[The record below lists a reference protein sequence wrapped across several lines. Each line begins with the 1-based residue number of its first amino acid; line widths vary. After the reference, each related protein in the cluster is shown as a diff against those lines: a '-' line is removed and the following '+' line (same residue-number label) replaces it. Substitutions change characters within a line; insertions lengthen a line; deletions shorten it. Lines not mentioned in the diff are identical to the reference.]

1 MANYTITLKELLEWK
16 CKNPQGDVEVSR
28 LFPSSYE
35 LFDPEYKDTLE
46 GKIVAHF
53 YLREI
58 GQETPD
64 AFLYYFRTA
73 FLEALPR
80 YNIRAKAMKR
90 DFFEELD
97 KNHVVHE
104 ETHSDGTGE
113 TNSSGDTVS
122 RDTPYTG
129 LDANSPYASNSGTSA
144 SHADNANEANSTRD
158 FYERTAS
165 QIDNARR
172 LADLFVDADR
182 ELLDALDTCF
192 MQIF

>member
-1 MANYTITLKELLEWK
+1 MANYTMTLKELLEWK
-16 CKNPQGDVEVSR
+16 CKNPEGDVEVSR

-35 LFDPEYKDTLE
+35 LFDENHKDTLE

-64 AFLYYFRTA
+64 AFLYYFRRT

-80 YNIRAKAMKR
+80 YNIRAKAMNK
-90 DFFEELD
+90 DFFENLD

-104 ETHSDGTGE
+104 ETHSEGSGE
-113 TNSSGDTVS
+113 TTSNGDTVS
-122 RDTPYTG
+122 QDTPYTG
-129 LDANSPYASNSGTSA
+129 LDATSPYASNKGISNSTA
-144 SHADNANEANSTRD
+144 SNSNEADATRD
-158 FYERTAS
+158 VSERTVPE
-165 QIDNARR
+165 IDNARR
-172 LADLFVDADR
+172 LAEMYIDADL
-182 ELLDALDTCF
+182 EIIDALDTCF

>member
-35 LFDPEYKDTLE
+35 LFDPDYK
-46 GKIVAHF
+46 
-53 YLREI
+53 
-58 GQETPD
+58 ETPD

-80 YNIRAKAMKR
+80 YNVRAKAMKR

-144 SHADNANEANSTRD
+144 SHANNANEANSTRD